1 MLFTV
6 LQSFSRLLL
15 GSFCLL
21 RQMCSLLCGHFKVK
35 MLVSTNVTLLS
46 SSVLIYVHD
55 LGGKEKLN
63 PRNVTVEPLAP

>member
-1 MLFTV
+1 
-6 LQSFSRLLL
+6 
-15 GSFCLL
+15 
-21 RQMCSLLCGHFKVK
+21 